1 MSLRVLFG
9 ACRTTFS
16 TFFVESTLSLLPL
29 STLMMSTML
38 SSSTLSS
45 LSTSSTSSRQV
56 SNYLSQCSNKQS
68 PTSSSFGASQAN
80 NSFDEKT
87 VYGRLWKTLAGAQ
100 AHSLTC
106 AYIRIHTHTLTL
118 THMCLHSHAHPCTH
132 TSHAHSHTHRER

>member
-16 TFFVESTLSLLPL
+16 TFFVESTLPLLQQ
-29 STLMMSTML
+29 SSLMMSTML

-45 LSTSSTSSRQV
+45 LSTSSTSQV

>member
-9 ACRTTFS
+9 ACRTTFL
-16 TFFVESTLSLLPL
+16 TFFVESTLPLLQQ
-29 STLMMSTML
+29 SSLMMSTML

-45 LSTSSTSSRQV
+45 LSTSSTSQV